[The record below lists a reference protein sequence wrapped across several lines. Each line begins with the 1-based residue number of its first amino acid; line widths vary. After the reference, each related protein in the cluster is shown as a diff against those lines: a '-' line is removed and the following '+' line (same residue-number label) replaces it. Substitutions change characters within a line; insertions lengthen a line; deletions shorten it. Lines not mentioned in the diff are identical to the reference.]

1 MVCPSVQFSSA
12 LSNALAQ
19 RYIDT
24 ICYRNTTSVGGKQA
38 KHASKEEEDL
48 QSSFTRTS
56 ACQQQLGGR
65 GTHIYWRHQP
75 AGQPELKSYTA
86 SQVPITRKDTGAGW
100 RAFFLFEDWRETTA
114 AGSEQASK
122 RPLLIAT
129 SSISPALEARRQSG
143 RSNGQGNGARL
154 VSVAADHPKYYFFF
168 VS

>member
-1 MVCPSVQFSSA
+1 MSVESKPS
-12 LSNALAQ
+12 
-19 RYIDT
+19 T
-24 ICYRNTTSVGGKQA
+24 QA
-38 KHASKEEEDL
+38 KRR
-48 QSSFTRTS
+48 RTS
-56 ACQQQLGGR
+56 RVHSRAHLPGQQLGGR

-86 SQVPITRKDTGAGW
+86 RVRFPLLAKTGAGW
-100 RAFFLFEDWRETTA
+100 RVFFCSRTGARPLPLLQDPNK
-114 AGSEQASK
+114 QA

>member
-86 SQVPITRKDTGAGW
+86 RVRFPLLAKTGAGW
-100 RAFFLFEDWRETTA
+100 RVFFCSRTGA
-114 AGSEQASK
+114 
-122 RPLLIAT
+122 RPLLQD
-129 SSISPALEARRQSG
+129 PNKQARG
-143 RSNGQGNGARL
+143 L
-154 VSVAADHPKYYFFF
+154 YL
-168 VS
+168 